1 MSSQQM
7 EEKKKQM
14 KEDFDKIKKAKKTM
28 KLVDAPVA
36 QKPDLRDVLNEEYKD
51 EMVQISTFAEPAR
64 SNLIIESMQALSK
77 DPIVIDPS

>member
-1 MSSQQM
+1 M
-7 EEKKKQM
+7 EDKKKQM

-28 KLVDAPVA
+28 KLGDAPVA
-36 QKPDLRDVLNEEYKD
+36 QKPDLRDVLNEESKG

-64 SNLIIESMQALSK
+64 YNLIIESMQALSK